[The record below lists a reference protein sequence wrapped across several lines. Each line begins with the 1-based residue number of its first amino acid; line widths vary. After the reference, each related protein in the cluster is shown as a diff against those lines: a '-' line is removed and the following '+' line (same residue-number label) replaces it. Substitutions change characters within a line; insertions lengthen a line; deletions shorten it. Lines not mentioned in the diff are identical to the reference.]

1 MSFSVLFI
9 IVAAGLVGPLLAG
22 IKRISIPLVVGEI
35 LAGVFIGKSGLG
47 LINVNDPTL
56 VFLAAVGFSLLMFLV
71 GTHLPL
77 RDPNLKKALKTG
89 AISTVLAFAF
99 AIPVGF
105 LLGHLTGISAPIFVL
120 ILANSSAAVMMP
132 IVHERQLDG
141 RTVLLTTT
149 WVAMAD
155 AITIIALPLAMSTGA
170 ALTVSL
176 GGLLVLVTSLVV
188 FYGFGKLRETKVM
201 EYYRDLSKARG
212 WALDMRISIAI
223 LLGLCWLAT
232 SFGTSDL
239 VAGFAAGAVVSLWGE
254 PKRLVKQL
262 IGLGEGFFVPLFF
275 VDLGAKLDFA
285 ALLHSPTDL
294 LLTGLIVL
302 ASVITHVAV
311 AKCVKLPF
319 YSGLAA
325 AAQLGLPAAV
335 VSLGLANHMIDSGQ
349 AAAIIVAA
357 LLSLVSTTIGMNL
370 LSKKAEQEK
379 LAEAKPDATTN
390 AGPAGTSANPGAN
403 PPADK
408 H

>member
-1 MSFSVLFI
+1 
-9 IVAAGLVGPLLAG
+9 LLAG
-22 IKRISIPLVVGEI
+22 IKKISIPLVVGEI
-35 LAGVFIGKSGLG
+35 LAGVLIGKSGFN
-47 LINVNDPTL
+47 LINVADPTL
-56 VFLAAVGFSLLMFLV
+56 VFLASVGFALLMFLV

-77 RDPNLKKALKTG
+77 QDPNLKKALKTG
-89 AISTVLAFAF
+89 AISTCLAFAF

-132 IVHERQLDG
+132 IVHERKLDG
-141 RTVLLTTT
+141 QTVLLTTT

-155 AITIIALPLAMSTGA
+155 AITIVALPLAMSTGA
-170 ALTVSL
+170 TLTVAL
-176 GGLLVLVTSLVV
+176 GGVLVIGSALAV
-188 FYGFGKLRETKVM
+188 FYSFGKLRETKVM
-201 EYYRDLSKARG
+201 EYYRDLSKERG

-285 ALLHSPTDL
+285 SLLHSPTDL
-294 LLTGLIVL
+294 MLTGLIVV
-302 ASVITHVAV
+302 ASIITHVAV

-319 YSGLAA
+319 FSGLAA

-335 VSLGLANHMIDSGQ
+335 VSLGLANHMLDSGQ

-357 LLSLVSTTIGMNL
+357 LLSLASTTW
-370 LSKKAEQEK
+370 E
-379 LAEAKPDATTN
+379 
-390 AGPAGTSANPGAN
+390 
-403 PPADK
+403 
-408 H
+408 

>member
-9 IVAAGLVGPLLAG
+9 IVACGLLGPLIAG
-22 IKRISIPLVVGEI
+22 IKRISVPLVVGEI
-35 LAGVFIGKSGLG
+35 LAGVIVGKSGLG
-47 LINVNDPTL
+47 LINVSDPTL
-56 VFLAAVGFSLLMFLV
+56 VFLASVGFALLMFLV

-77 RDPNLKKALKTG
+77 RDPNLKKALRTG
-89 AISTVLAFAF
+89 GIATALAFAF
-99 AIPVGF
+99 AVPVGI
-105 LLGHLTGISAPIFVL
+105 LLSHLTGISAPIFVL

-132 IVHERQLDG
+132 IVHERKLDG
-141 RTVLLTTT
+141 RTMLLTST

-155 AITIIALPLAMSTGA
+155 AITIVALPLAMSTGNT
-170 ALTVSL
+170 LSVCI
-176 GGLLVLVTSLVV
+176 GGVLVLVTALAM
-188 FYGFGKLRETKVM
+188 FFGLGKLRETKVM
-201 EYYRDLSKARG
+201 DYYRELSKERG

-275 VDLGAKLDFA
+275 VDLGAKLDFG
-285 ALLHSPTDL
+285 ALLHSPNDL
-294 LLTGLIVL
+294 MLTGLIVV
-302 ASVITHVAV
+302 AAIIVHVTV

-335 VSLGLANHMIDSGQ
+335 VSLGLSNHMLDSGQ

-357 LLSLVSTTIGMNL
+357 LLSLVSTTVGMNFL
-370 LSKKAEQEK
+370 TKKAAEEK
-379 LAEAKPDATTN
+379 LLEPKPDSATN
-390 AGPAGTSANPGAN
+390 PGDGSAASAN
-403 PPADK
+403 K